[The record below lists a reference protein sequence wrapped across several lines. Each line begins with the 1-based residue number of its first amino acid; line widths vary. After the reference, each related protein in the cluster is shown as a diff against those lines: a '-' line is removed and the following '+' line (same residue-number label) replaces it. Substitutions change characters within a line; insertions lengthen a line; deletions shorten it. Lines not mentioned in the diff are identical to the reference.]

1 MRGGE
6 RMLLTLEERLERSA
20 RSQAA
25 SPETAA
31 RLVERFSGLPPWQL
45 FFGKPDV
52 DAMYGL
58 TGEFWEHPDVD
69 MDSYHGFSHS
79 FRLAAEQDN
88 APFRLPLLGL
98 SPLGVSRLE
107 QPPLELPRLE
117 QPRLEQPRLEQS
129 PLEQPPLKQPR
140 LERLPLGVPRLE
152 QHPLELPRL
161 EQPLLGKPPLGLSP
175 QGLPSQGQPSPESP
189 NPYKPVWGVRV
200 NNALILLGL
209 MLLDHTKGR
218 LKPKGFYYCTR
229 MTLGQ
234 YLDALA
240 GVGLWT
246 DGSPGLAQGFQVWR
260 DMLLA
265 DYGAASPL
273 GETLADILRRYM
285 AAWQEF
291 DHLDHILR
299 CIGALSCYLEQ
310 EEAGR
315 TLPGE
320 ETDRVRRFREALC
333 QYGSDLEGWEL
344 VEQDKRYLDP
354 KGYYFTLACEYP
366 EDLPNPCDRNAAPGS
381 LRSQIFL
388 SERDYSPETLRRLA
402 AGSPSP
408 NLRTLLE
415 RYICEERLASAM
427 REVNTA
433 VADIYVLFVE
443 PYLRIGGAGAEP
455 PQNLP
460 TAAAAGRTVFPPE

>member
-52 DAMYGL
+52 DVMYGL

-88 APFRLPLLGL
+88 APFRLPRLGV
-98 SPLGVSRLE
+98 SPLGV
-107 QPPLELPRLE
+107 
-117 QPRLEQPRLEQS
+117 
-129 PLEQPPLKQPR
+129 
-140 LERLPLGVPRLE
+140 
-152 QHPLELPRL
+152 PRL
-161 EQPLLGKPPLGLSP
+161 EQPLLGKPPLGLPP
-175 QGLPSQGQPSPESP
+175 QGLPSQGLPSPESP

-218 LKPKGFYYCTR
+218 LKPKGFYHCTR

-240 GVGLWT
+240 GLGLWT
-246 DGSPGLAQGFQVWR
+246 DGSPGLAQGFQGWR

-273 GETLADILRRYM
+273 GETLAGILRRYM

-299 CIGALSCYLEQ
+299 CIGALSCCLEQ

-320 ETDRVRRFREALC
+320 ETDRVRRFRETLC
-333 QYGSDLEGWEL
+333 EYGSDLEGREP

-366 EDLPNPCDRNAAPGS
+366 ENLPDPGDRNVAPGS

-388 SERDYSPETLRRLA
+388 SERDYSPETLRGLA

-408 NLRTLLE
+408 DLRTLLE
-415 RYICEERLASAM
+415 RYVCEERLASAM

-433 VADIYVLFVE
+433 VAGIYVLFVE

-460 TAAAAGRTVFPPE
+460 TAAAAGWTVFPPE

>member
-79 FRLAAEQDN
+79 FRLAAKQDN
-88 APFRLPLLGL
+88 APFRLPR
-98 SPLGVSRLE
+98 LGVS
-107 QPPLELPRLE
+107 
-117 QPRLEQPRLEQS
+117 
-129 PLEQPPLKQPR
+129 
-140 LERLPLGVPRLE
+140 PLGVPRLE
-152 QHPLELPRL
+152 QPPLKQSRL
-161 EQPLLGKPPLGLSP
+161 EPSPLKQPPLGLSP
-175 QGLPSQGQPSPESP
+175 GLPSPESP

-209 MLLDHTKGR
+209 MLLDHTKGS
-218 LKPKGFYYCTR
+218 LKPKGFYHCTR

-240 GVGLWT
+240 GLGLWT
-246 DGSPGLAQGFQVWR
+246 DGSPGLAQGFQGWR

-273 GETLADILRRYM
+273 GETLAGILRRYM

-299 CIGALSCYLEQ
+299 CIGALSCCLEQ

-333 QYGSDLEGWEL
+333 QCGSDLEGREP

-366 EDLPNPCDRNAAPGS
+366 ENLPDPGDRNVAPGS

-388 SERDYSPETLRRLA
+388 SERDYSPETLRGLA

-408 NLRTLLE
+408 DLRTLLE

-460 TAAAAGRTVFPPE
+460 TAAAAGRTAFPPE

>member
-88 APFRLPLLGL
+88 APFRLPLLL
-98 SPLGVSRLE
+98 S
-107 QPPLELPRLE
+107 
-117 QPRLEQPRLEQS
+117 
-129 PLEQPPLKQPR
+129 
-140 LERLPLGVPRLE
+140 PLGVPRLE
-152 QHPLELPRL
+152 QPPLKQSRL
-161 EQPLLGKPPLGLSP
+161 EPSPLKQPPLGLSP
-175 QGLPSQGQPSPESP
+175 GLPSPESP

-218 LKPKGFYYCTR
+218 LKPKGFYHCTR

-240 GVGLWT
+240 GLGLWT

-273 GETLADILRRYM
+273 GETLAGILRRYM

-299 CIGALSCYLEQ
+299 CIGALSCCLEQ
-310 EEAGR
+310 EKAGR

-333 QYGSDLEGWEL
+333 QYGSDLEGREP

-366 EDLPNPCDRNAAPGS
+366 ENLPDPGDRNVAPGS

-388 SERDYSPETLRRLA
+388 SERDYSPETLRGLA

-408 NLRTLLE
+408 DLRTLLE
-415 RYICEERLASAM
+415 RYVCEERLASAM

-433 VADIYVLFVE
+433 VAGIFVLFVE
-443 PYLRIGGAGAEP
+443 PYLRMEEYHYERH
-455 PQNLP
+455 L
-460 TAAAAGRTVFPPE
+460 E

>member
-88 APFRLPLLGL
+88 APFRLPLLL
-98 SPLGVSRLE
+98 S
-107 QPPLELPRLE
+107 
-117 QPRLEQPRLEQS
+117 
-129 PLEQPPLKQPR
+129 
-140 LERLPLGVPRLE
+140 PLGVPRLA
-152 QHPLELPRL
+152 
-161 EQPLLGKPPLGLSP
+161 QPLLGKPPLGLSP

-218 LKPKGFYYCTR
+218 LKPKGFYHCTR

-273 GETLADILRRYM
+273 GETLAGILRRYM

-320 ETDRVRRFREALC
+320 EMDRVRRFREALC

-366 EDLPNPCDRNAAPGS
+366 EDLPDPGDRNVAPGS

-388 SERDYSPETLRRLA
+388 SERDYSPETLRGLA
-402 AGSPSP
+402 AGSPSQD
-408 NLRTLLE
+408 LRTLLE
-415 RYICEERLASAM
+415 RYVCEERLASAM

-433 VADIYVLFVE
+433 VAGIYVLFVE
-443 PYLRIGGAGAEP
+443 PYLRMGGAGAEP

-460 TAAAAGRTVFPPE
+460 TAAAAGRMVFPPE

>member
-58 TGEFWEHPDVD
+58 TGEFWEHPAVD

-98 SPLGVSRLE
+98 SPLGV
-107 QPPLELPRLE
+107 PRLE
-117 QPRLEQPRLEQS
+117 QL
-129 PLEQPPLKQPR
+129 
-140 LERLPLGVPRLE
+140 
-152 QHPLELPRL
+152 
-161 EQPLLGKPPLGLSP
+161 LLGKPPLGLSP

-218 LKPKGFYYCTR
+218 LKPKGFYHCTR

-240 GVGLWT
+240 GLGLWT

-299 CIGALSCYLEQ
+299 CIGALSCCLEQ

-366 EDLPNPCDRNAAPGS
+366 EDLPDPGDRNVAPGS

-415 RYICEERLASAM
+415 RYVCEERLASAM

>member
-6 RMLLTLEERLERSA
+6 RMLLPVVARVERWAWSL
-20 RSQAA
+20 AA
-25 SPETAA
+25 SPSTAA

-79 FRLAAEQDN
+79 FRLAAKQDN
-88 APFRLPLLGL
+88 APFRLPR
-98 SPLGVSRLE
+98 LGVS
-107 QPPLELPRLE
+107 
-117 QPRLEQPRLEQS
+117 
-129 PLEQPPLKQPR
+129 
-140 LERLPLGVPRLE
+140 PLGVPRLE
-152 QHPLELPRL
+152 QPPSEQPPLKQSRL
-161 EQPLLGKPPLGLSP
+161 EPSPLKQPPLGLSP
-175 QGLPSQGQPSPESP
+175 GLPSPESQ

-209 MLLDHTKGR
+209 MLLDHTKGS
-218 LKPKGFYYCTR
+218 LKPKGFYHCTR

-240 GVGLWT
+240 GLGLWT
-246 DGSPGLAQGFQVWR
+246 DGSPGLAQGFQGWR

-273 GETLADILRRYM
+273 GETLAGILRRYM

-299 CIGALSCYLEQ
+299 CIGTLSCCLEQ

-333 QYGSDLEGWEL
+333 QCGSDLEGREP

-366 EDLPNPCDRNAAPGS
+366 ENLPDPGDRNVAPGS

-388 SERDYSPETLRRLA
+388 SERDYSPETLRGLA

-408 NLRTLLE
+408 DLRTLLE
-415 RYICEERLASAM
+415 RYVCEERLASAM

-433 VADIYVLFVE
+433 VTGIYVLFVE

-460 TAAAAGRTVFPPE
+460 TAAAAGRTAFPPE

>member
-1 MRGGE
+1 M
-6 RMLLTLEERLERSA
+6 
-20 RSQAA
+20 
-25 SPETAA
+25 
-31 RLVERFSGLPPWQL
+31 
-45 FFGKPDV
+45 
-52 DAMYGL
+52 
-58 TGEFWEHPDVD
+58 
-69 MDSYHGFSHS
+69 
-79 FRLAAEQDN
+79 
-88 APFRLPLLGL
+88 
-98 SPLGVSRLE
+98 GVPRLE
-107 QPPLELPRLE
+107 QPPSE
-117 QPRLEQPRLEQS
+117 QPRLEQP
-129 PLEQPPLKQPR
+129 PLKQSR
-140 LERLPLGVPRLE
+140 LEPSPLK
-152 QHPLELPRL
+152 Q
-161 EQPLLGKPPLGLSP
+161 PPLGLSP
-175 QGLPSQGQPSPESP
+175 GLPSPESP

-209 MLLDHTKGR
+209 MLLDHTKGS
-218 LKPKGFYYCTR
+218 LKPKGFYHCTR

-240 GVGLWT
+240 GLGLWT
-246 DGSPGLAQGFQVWR
+246 DGSPGLAQGFQGWR

-273 GETLADILRRYM
+273 GETLAGILRRYM

-299 CIGALSCYLEQ
+299 CIGTLSCCLEQ

-333 QYGSDLEGWEL
+333 QCGSDLEGREP

-366 EDLPNPCDRNAAPGS
+366 ENLPDPGDRNVAPGS

-415 RYICEERLASAM
+415 RYVCEERLASAM

-433 VADIYVLFVE
+433 VAGIYVLFVE

-460 TAAAAGRTVFPPE
+460 TAAAGRTIFQSE

>member
-79 FRLAAEQDN
+79 FRLAAKQDN
-88 APFRLPLLGL
+88 APFRLPR
-98 SPLGVSRLE
+98 LGVS
-107 QPPLELPRLE
+107 
-117 QPRLEQPRLEQS
+117 
-129 PLEQPPLKQPR
+129 
-140 LERLPLGVPRLE
+140 PLGVPRLE
-152 QHPLELPRL
+152 QPPLKQSRL
-161 EQPLLGKPPLGLSP
+161 EPSPLKQPPLGLSP
-175 QGLPSQGQPSPESP
+175 GLPSPESP

-209 MLLDHTKGR
+209 MLLDHTKGS
-218 LKPKGFYYCTR
+218 LKPKGFYHCTR

-240 GVGLWT
+240 GLGLWT
-246 DGSPGLAQGFQVWR
+246 DGSPGLAQGFQGWR

-273 GETLADILRRYM
+273 GETLAGILRRYM

-299 CIGALSCYLEQ
+299 CIGTLSCCLEQ
-310 EEAGR
+310 EKAGR

-333 QYGSDLEGWEL
+333 QCGSDLEGREP

-366 EDLPNPCDRNAAPGS
+366 ENLPDPGDRNVAPGS

-388 SERDYSPETLRRLA
+388 SERDYSPETLRGLA

-408 NLRTLLE
+408 DLRTLLE
-415 RYICEERLASAM
+415 RYVCEERLASAM

-433 VADIYVLFVE
+433 MAGIYVLFVE

-460 TAAAAGRTVFPPE
+460 TAAAAGRTAFPPE

>member
-31 RLVERFSGLPPWQL
+31 RLVERFSRLPPWQL

-88 APFRLPLLGL
+88 APFRLPLLL
-98 SPLGVSRLE
+98 S
-107 QPPLELPRLE
+107 
-117 QPRLEQPRLEQS
+117 
-129 PLEQPPLKQPR
+129 
-140 LERLPLGVPRLE
+140 PLGVPRLA
-152 QHPLELPRL
+152 
-161 EQPLLGKPPLGLSP
+161 QPLLGKPPLGLSP
-175 QGLPSQGQPSPESP
+175 QGLPSQGLPSPESP

-218 LKPKGFYYCTR
+218 LKPKGFYHCTR

-240 GVGLWT
+240 GLGLGR

-273 GETLADILRRYM
+273 GETLAGILRRYM

-299 CIGALSCYLEQ
+299 CIGALSCCLEQ

-333 QYGSDLEGWEL
+333 QYGSDLEGWEP
-344 VEQDKRYLDP
+344 VKQDKRYLDP

-366 EDLPNPCDRNAAPGS
+366 KNLPDPGDRNVAPGS

-408 NLRTLLE
+408 DLRTLLE
-415 RYICEERLASAM
+415 RYVCVERLASAM

-433 VADIYVLFVE
+433 VAGIFVLFVE

-460 TAAAAGRTVFPPE
+460 TAAAAGRTAFPPE

>member
-31 RLVERFSGLPPWQL
+31 RLVERFSRLPPWQL

-88 APFRLPLLGL
+88 APFRLPLLL
-98 SPLGVSRLE
+98 S
-107 QPPLELPRLE
+107 
-117 QPRLEQPRLEQS
+117 
-129 PLEQPPLKQPR
+129 
-140 LERLPLGVPRLE
+140 PLGVPRLA
-152 QHPLELPRL
+152 
-161 EQPLLGKPPLGLSP
+161 QPLLGKPPLGLSP
-175 QGLPSQGQPSPESP
+175 QGLPSQGLPSPESP

-218 LKPKGFYYCTR
+218 LKPKGFYHCTR

-240 GVGLWT
+240 GLGLGR

-273 GETLADILRRYM
+273 GETLAGILRRYM

-299 CIGALSCYLEQ
+299 CIGALSCCLEQ

-333 QYGSDLEGWEL
+333 QYGSDLEGWEP
-344 VEQDKRYLDP
+344 VKQDKRYLDP

-366 EDLPNPCDRNAAPGS
+366 EDLPDPGDRNVAPGS

-408 NLRTLLE
+408 DLRTLLE
-415 RYICEERLASAM
+415 RYVCVERLASAM

-433 VADIYVLFVE
+433 VAGIFVLFVE

-460 TAAAAGRTVFPPE
+460 TAAAAKQTIFRPK

>member
-58 TGEFWEHPDVD
+58 TGEFWEHPAVD
-69 MDSYHGFSHS
+69 MGSYHGFSHS

-88 APFRLPLLGL
+88 APFRLPLLL
-98 SPLGVSRLE
+98 S
-107 QPPLELPRLE
+107 
-117 QPRLEQPRLEQS
+117 
-129 PLEQPPLKQPR
+129 
-140 LERLPLGVPRLE
+140 PLGVPRLA
-152 QHPLELPRL
+152 
-161 EQPLLGKPPLGLSP
+161 QPLLGKPPLGLSP
-175 QGLPSQGQPSPESP
+175 QGLPSQGLPSPESP

-218 LKPKGFYYCTR
+218 LKPKGFYHCTR

-240 GVGLWT
+240 GLGLGR

-273 GETLADILRRYM
+273 GETLAGILRRYM

-299 CIGALSCYLEQ
+299 CIGALSCCLEQ

-333 QYGSDLEGWEL
+333 QYGSDLEGREP

-366 EDLPNPCDRNAAPGS
+366 EDLPDPGDRNVAPGS

-408 NLRTLLE
+408 DLRTLLE
-415 RYICEERLASAM
+415 RYVCVERLASAM

-433 VADIYVLFVE
+433 VAGIFVLFVE
-443 PYLRIGGAGAEP
+443 PYLRMGGAGAEP

>member
-31 RLVERFSGLPPWQL
+31 
-45 FFGKPDV
+45 
-52 DAMYGL
+52 
-58 TGEFWEHPDVD
+58 
-69 MDSYHGFSHS
+69 
-79 FRLAAEQDN
+79 
-88 APFRLPLLGL
+88 
-98 SPLGVSRLE
+98 
-107 QPPLELPRLE
+107 
-117 QPRLEQPRLEQS
+117 
-129 PLEQPPLKQPR
+129 
-140 LERLPLGVPRLE
+140 
-152 QHPLELPRL
+152 
-161 EQPLLGKPPLGLSP
+161 
-175 QGLPSQGQPSPESP
+175 
-189 NPYKPVWGVRV
+189 
-200 NNALILLGL
+200 
-209 MLLDHTKGR
+209 
-218 LKPKGFYYCTR
+218 
-229 MTLGQ
+229 
-234 YLDALA
+234 
-240 GVGLWT
+240 
-246 DGSPGLAQGFQVWR
+246 
-260 DMLLA
+260 
-265 DYGAASPL
+265 SPL
-273 GETLADILRRYM
+273 GETLAGILRRYM

-299 CIGALSCYLEQ
+299 CIGALSCCLEQ

-320 ETDRVRRFREALC
+320 ETDRVRRFRETLC
-333 QYGSDLEGWEL
+333 EYGSDLEGREP

-366 EDLPNPCDRNAAPGS
+366 KNLPDPGDRNVAPGS

-388 SERDYSPETLRRLA
+388 SERDYSPETLRGLA

-408 NLRTLLE
+408 DLRTLLE
-415 RYICEERLASAM
+415 RYVCEERLASAM

>member
-6 RMLLTLEERLERSA
+6 RMLLTLEERLERSV

-88 APFRLPLLGL
+88 APFRLPLLL
-98 SPLGVSRLE
+98 S
-107 QPPLELPRLE
+107 
-117 QPRLEQPRLEQS
+117 
-129 PLEQPPLKQPR
+129 
-140 LERLPLGVPRLE
+140 PLGVPRLA
-152 QHPLELPRL
+152 
-161 EQPLLGKPPLGLSP
+161 QPLLGKPPLGLSP
-175 QGLPSQGQPSPESP
+175 QGLPSQGLPSPESP

-218 LKPKGFYYCTR
+218 LKPKGFYHCTR

-240 GVGLWT
+240 GLDLGR

-273 GETLADILRRYM
+273 GETLAGILRRYM

-299 CIGALSCYLEQ
+299 CIGTLSCCLEQ
-310 EEAGR
+310 EKAGR

-333 QYGSDLEGWEL
+333 QCGSDLEGREP

-366 EDLPNPCDRNAAPGS
+366 ENLPDPGDRNVAPGS

-388 SERDYSPETLRRLA
+388 SERDYSPETLRGLA

-408 NLRTLLE
+408 DLRTLLE
-415 RYICEERLASAM
+415 RYVCEERLASAM

-433 VADIYVLFVE
+433 MAGIYVLFVE

-460 TAAAAGRTVFPPE
+460 TAAAAGRTAFPPE

>member
-79 FRLAAEQDN
+79 FRLAAKQDN
-88 APFRLPLLGL
+88 APFRLPR
-98 SPLGVSRLE
+98 LGVS
-107 QPPLELPRLE
+107 
-117 QPRLEQPRLEQS
+117 
-129 PLEQPPLKQPR
+129 
-140 LERLPLGVPRLE
+140 PLGVPRLE
-152 QHPLELPRL
+152 QPPLKQSRL
-161 EQPLLGKPPLGLSP
+161 EPSPLKQPPLGLSP
-175 QGLPSQGQPSPESP
+175 GLPSPESP

-209 MLLDHTKGR
+209 MLLDHTKGS
-218 LKPKGFYYCTR
+218 LKPKGFYHCTR

-240 GVGLWT
+240 GLGLWT
-246 DGSPGLAQGFQVWR
+246 DGSPGLAQGFQGWR

-273 GETLADILRRYM
+273 GETLAGILRRYM

-299 CIGALSCYLEQ
+299 CIGTLSCCLEQ
-310 EEAGR
+310 EKAGR

-333 QYGSDLEGWEL
+333 QCGSDLEGREP

-366 EDLPNPCDRNAAPGS
+366 ENLPDPGDRNVAPGS

-388 SERDYSPETLRRLA
+388 SERDYSPETLRGLA

-408 NLRTLLE
+408 DLRTLLE
-415 RYICEERLASAM
+415 RYVCEERLASAM

-433 VADIYVLFVE
+433 VAGIFVLFVE
-443 PYLRIGGAGAEP
+443 PYLRMGGAGAEP

-460 TAAAAGRTVFPPE
+460 TAAAGRTVFPPE

>member
-58 TGEFWEHPDVD
+58 TGEFWEHPAVD
-69 MDSYHGFSHS
+69 MGSYHGFSHS

-88 APFRLPLLGL
+88 APFRLPLLL
-98 SPLGVSRLE
+98 SPLGVPRLE

-117 QPRLEQPRLEQS
+117 QPPSEQL
-129 PLEQPPLKQPR
+129 
-140 LERLPLGVPRLE
+140 
-152 QHPLELPRL
+152 
-161 EQPLLGKPPLGLSP
+161 LLGKPPLGLSP
-175 QGLPSQGQPSPESP
+175 QGLPSQGLPSPESQ

-218 LKPKGFYYCTR
+218 LKPKGFYHCTR

-240 GVGLWT
+240 GLDLGR

-273 GETLADILRRYM
+273 GETLAGILRRYM

-299 CIGALSCYLEQ
+299 CIGALSCCLEQ

-320 ETDRVRRFREALC
+320 ETDRVWRFREALC
-333 QYGSDLEGWEL
+333 QYGSDLEGREP

-366 EDLPNPCDRNAAPGS
+366 EDLPDPGDRNVAPGS

-415 RYICEERLASAM
+415 RYVCEERLASAM

-433 VADIYVLFVE
+433 VAGIYVLFVE

-460 TAAAAGRTVFPPE
+460 TAAAGRTIFRSE

>member
-79 FRLAAEQDN
+79 FRLAAKQDN
-88 APFRLPLLGL
+88 APFRLPR
-98 SPLGVSRLE
+98 LGVS
-107 QPPLELPRLE
+107 
-117 QPRLEQPRLEQS
+117 
-129 PLEQPPLKQPR
+129 
-140 LERLPLGVPRLE
+140 PLGVPRLE
-152 QHPLELPRL
+152 QPPSEQPPLKQSRL
-161 EQPLLGKPPLGLSP
+161 EPSPLKQPPLGLSP
-175 QGLPSQGQPSPESP
+175 GLPSPESQ

-209 MLLDHTKGR
+209 MLLDHTKGS
-218 LKPKGFYYCTR
+218 LKPKGFYHCTR

-240 GVGLWT
+240 GLGLWT
-246 DGSPGLAQGFQVWR
+246 DGSPGLAQGFQGWR

-273 GETLADILRRYM
+273 GETLAGILRRYM

-299 CIGALSCYLEQ
+299 CIGTLSCCLEQ

-333 QYGSDLEGWEL
+333 QCGSDLEGREP

-366 EDLPNPCDRNAAPGS
+366 ENLPDPGDRNVAPGS

-388 SERDYSPETLRRLA
+388 SERDYSPETLRGLA

-408 NLRTLLE
+408 DLRTLLE
-415 RYICEERLASAM
+415 RYVCEERLASAM

-433 VADIYVLFVE
+433 VTGIYVLFVE
-443 PYLRIGGAGAEP
+443 PYLRIGGAGVEP

-460 TAAAAGRTVFPPE
+460 TAAAAGRTAFPPE

>member
-1 MRGGE
+1 
-6 RMLLTLEERLERSA
+6 MLLTLEERLERSA

-31 RLVERFSGLPPWQL
+31 RLVERFSRLPPWQL

-88 APFRLPLLGL
+88 APFRLPLLL
-98 SPLGVSRLE
+98 S
-107 QPPLELPRLE
+107 
-117 QPRLEQPRLEQS
+117 
-129 PLEQPPLKQPR
+129 
-140 LERLPLGVPRLE
+140 PLGVPRLA
-152 QHPLELPRL
+152 
-161 EQPLLGKPPLGLSP
+161 QPLLGKPPLGLSP
-175 QGLPSQGQPSPESP
+175 QGLPSQGLPSPESP

-218 LKPKGFYYCTR
+218 LKPKGFYHCTR

-240 GVGLWT
+240 GLGLGR

-273 GETLADILRRYM
+273 GETLAGILRRYM

-299 CIGALSCYLEQ
+299 CIGALSCCLEQ

-333 QYGSDLEGWEL
+333 QYGSDLEGWEP
-344 VEQDKRYLDP
+344 VKQDKRYLDP

-366 EDLPNPCDRNAAPGS
+366 EDLPDPGDRNVAPGS

-408 NLRTLLE
+408 DLRTLLE
-415 RYICEERLASAM
+415 RYVCVERLASAM

-433 VADIYVLFVE
+433 VAGIFVLFVE

-460 TAAAAGRTVFPPE
+460 TAAAAKQTIFRPK

>member
-58 TGEFWEHPDVD
+58 TGEFWEHPAVD
-69 MDSYHGFSHS
+69 MGSYHGFSHS

-88 APFRLPLLGL
+88 APFRLPLLL
-98 SPLGVSRLE
+98 S
-107 QPPLELPRLE
+107 
-117 QPRLEQPRLEQS
+117 
-129 PLEQPPLKQPR
+129 
-140 LERLPLGVPRLE
+140 PLGVPRLA
-152 QHPLELPRL
+152 
-161 EQPLLGKPPLGLSP
+161 QPLLGKPPLGLSP
-175 QGLPSQGQPSPESP
+175 QGLPSQGLPSPESQ

-218 LKPKGFYYCTR
+218 LKPKGFYHCTR

-240 GVGLWT
+240 GLDLGR

-273 GETLADILRRYM
+273 GETLAGILRRYM

-299 CIGALSCYLEQ
+299 CIGALSCCLEQ

-320 ETDRVRRFREALC
+320 ETDRVRRFRETLC
-333 QYGSDLEGWEL
+333 EYGSDLEGREP

-366 EDLPNPCDRNAAPGS
+366 ENLPDPGDRNVAPGS
-381 LRSQIFL
+381 LL
-388 SERDYSPETLRRLA
+388 
-402 AGSPSP
+402 
-408 NLRTLLE
+408 
-415 RYICEERLASAM
+415 
-427 REVNTA
+427 
-433 VADIYVLFVE
+433 
-443 PYLRIGGAGAEP
+443 
-455 PQNLP
+455 
-460 TAAAAGRTVFPPE
+460 

>member
-1 MRGGE
+1 MPGAARGGGGPWS
-6 RMLLTLEERLERSA
+6 RA
-20 RSQAA
+20 VA
-25 SPETAA
+25 PDPAA

-79 FRLAAEQDN
+79 FRLAAKQDN
-88 APFRLPLLGL
+88 APFRLPR
-98 SPLGVSRLE
+98 LGVS
-107 QPPLELPRLE
+107 
-117 QPRLEQPRLEQS
+117 
-129 PLEQPPLKQPR
+129 
-140 LERLPLGVPRLE
+140 PLGVPRLE
-152 QHPLELPRL
+152 QPPSEQPPLKQSRL
-161 EQPLLGKPPLGLSP
+161 EPSPLKQPPLGLSP
-175 QGLPSQGQPSPESP
+175 GLPSPESQ

-209 MLLDHTKGR
+209 MLLDHTKGS
-218 LKPKGFYYCTR
+218 LKPKGFYHCTR

-240 GVGLWT
+240 GLGLWT
-246 DGSPGLAQGFQVWR
+246 DGSPGLAQGFQGWR

-273 GETLADILRRYM
+273 GETLAGILRRYM

-299 CIGALSCYLEQ
+299 CIGTLSCCLEQ

-333 QYGSDLEGWEL
+333 QCGSDLEGREP

-366 EDLPNPCDRNAAPGS
+366 ENLPDPGDRNVAPGS

-388 SERDYSPETLRRLA
+388 SERDYSPETLRGLA

-408 NLRTLLE
+408 DLRTLLE
-415 RYICEERLASAM
+415 RYVCEERLASAM

-433 VADIYVLFVE
+433 VTGIYVLFVE

-460 TAAAAGRTVFPPE
+460 TAAAAGRTAFPPE

>member
-88 APFRLPLLGL
+88 APFRLPLLL
-98 SPLGVSRLE
+98 S
-107 QPPLELPRLE
+107 
-117 QPRLEQPRLEQS
+117 
-129 PLEQPPLKQPR
+129 
-140 LERLPLGVPRLE
+140 PLGVPRLA
-152 QHPLELPRL
+152 
-161 EQPLLGKPPLGLSP
+161 QPLLGKPPLGLSP
-175 QGLPSQGQPSPESP
+175 QGLPSQGLPSPESP

-218 LKPKGFYYCTR
+218 LKPKGFYHCTR

-234 YLDALA
+234 YLDAL
-240 GVGLWT
+240 VGLGLGR

-273 GETLADILRRYM
+273 GETLAGILRRYM

-299 CIGALSCYLEQ
+299 CIGALSCCLEQ

-333 QYGSDLEGWEL
+333 QYGSDLEGWEP

-366 EDLPNPCDRNAAPGS
+366 EDLPDPGDRNVAPGS

-408 NLRTLLE
+408 DLRTLLE
-415 RYICEERLASAM
+415 RYVCVERLASAM
-427 REVNTA
+427 REVNMA
-433 VADIYVLFVE
+433 VAGIFVLFVE
-443 PYLRIGGAGAEP
+443 PYLRMGGAGAEP

-460 TAAAAGRTVFPPE
+460 TVAAGRTVFPPE